1 MTCPLA
7 GQSPTGRKAGTAL
20 RELGLLE
27 LPLGP
32 IRHSR
37 GVFSAQE
44 SVKHIP
50 SPYKASS
57 PSRTAFLGETGL
69 DTNLRIHSLF
79 FLGNDSLNFH
89 LCT

>member
-20 RELGLLE
+20 LELALPE

-32 IRHSR
+32 ICHSR

-44 SVKHIP
+44 SMNHIP
-50 SPYKASS
+50 GPYKALP
-57 PSRTAFLGETGL
+57 PSRTAFLGETCL
-69 DTNLRIHSLF
+69 DTNLSIHSLF
-79 FLGNDSLNFH
+79 FPGNDSLNFH